1 MAPAGWT
8 GGHSMRSHRH
18 TGQRADRS
26 RETRAFG
33 AGRFGDA
40 SEASVSPIGPRFGQ
54 RPALARSL
62 IELVRYLDVVV
73 VLIATPL
80 ALALG
85 APAVGL
91 VIGAAAWL
99 AQRLLAQLDRRL
111 IEGSTALQARFGVTL
126 VESFGRIWLLA
137 GAIVIAAVAGGRSD
151 GLAASL
157 MIFGAYSI
165 AFAGRLV
172 EGRPGGPRP

>member
-1 MAPAGWT
+1 MSNHEPESMAPAAL
-8 GGHSMRSHRH
+8 
-18 TGQRADRS
+18 RA
-26 RETRAFG
+26 G
-33 AGRFGDA
+33 ASPAAVR
-40 SEASVSPIGPRFGQ
+40 SPI
-54 RPALARSL
+54 
-62 IELVRYLDVVV
+62 ELLRYLDVAA

-85 APAVGL
+85 APTLGL
-91 VIGAAAWL
+91 AIGAGAWL
-99 AQRLLAQLDRRL
+99 GQRLLAQFDRRL
-111 IEGSTALQARFGVTL
+111 IAGATERARFGVNL

-165 AFAGRLV
+165 AFAVRLV
-172 EGRPGGPRP
+172 DGRPGGPRP

>member
-1 MAPAGWT
+1 MAP
-8 GGHSMRSHRH
+8 
-18 TGQRADRS
+18 ADRS
-26 RETRAFG
+26 RETLAFG

-40 SEASVSPIGPRFGQ
+40 SGASVSPIGPRFGQ
-54 RPALARSL
+54 RPAAVRSL
-62 IELVRYLDVVV
+62 VELLRYLDVVV
-73 VLIATPL
+73 VLIAVPL
-80 ALALG
+80 ALSLG
-85 APAVGL
+85 APTLGL
-91 VIGAAAWL
+91 AIGAVAWL

-111 IEGSTALQARFGVTL
+111 IEGTTELRARFGVNL

-165 AFAGRLV
+165 AFAVRLV
-172 EGRPGGPRP
+172 DGRPGGPRP